1 MYSFNSLI
9 VILSVKP
16 SPKVPSGLI
25 GPDTPREWNS
35 LTLDGIFFAALGLD
49 LVLDLGLDF

>member
-25 GPDTPREWNS
+25 GPDTPRE
-35 LTLDGIFFAALGLD
+35 
-49 LVLDLGLDF
+49 